1 MFDLGCKEVIS
12 NRIFVNDFG
21 SLLFKDSV
29 IFGRAIP
36 VCNKPLP
43 KELYILTGME
53 TFAKEPEF

>member
-12 NRIFVNDFG
+12 NRILVNDFG
-21 SLLFKDSV
+21 SLPFKASV

-36 VCNKPLP
+36 IFNKPLP
-43 KELYILTGME
+43 KELYNLTGME